1 MPGWHKTLVVIG
13 LGAFTMFSLRSL
25 FARRRALGL
34 FALLDD
40 AGLCRAFRQSA
51 QAPVGAGWVA
61 VNEQRLAWLH
71 QALPASARI
80 GQNGSAAP
88 TGKAL
93 AA

>member
-1 MPGWHKTLVVIG
+1 ML
-13 LGAFTMFSLRSL
+13 SLRSL

-34 FALLDD
+34 FALLDE
-40 AGLCRAFRQSA
+40 AGRCRAFRQSA
-51 QAPVGAGWVA
+51 QAPLGAGWVE

-80 GQNGSAAP
+80 GQSDSAARV
-88 TGKAL
+88 GKAL